1 MGTGLQYRAP
11 DSSPLGDMMRN
22 KGPVQLIGVSQA
34 ISELKSEVERVAR
47 SDAKVLITGESGSGK
62 EVVARAINDT
72 SSRAKV
78 FVPVNC
84 AGIPETLLESELFG
98 HVKGSFTGAY
108 RDKPGKLEMADHG
121 TIFLDEIGEMTLRMQ
136 GLLLRYL
143 ETGEIQKVGAERV
156 ARATDV
162 RVMAA
167 TNRNLRDLITQ
178 GQFREDLFY
187 RINVIHI
194 EVPPLRERRDDIPLL
209 IDYFLAN
216 FTGQRSMEA
225 SLAGQ
230 IEHFEE
236 EVPGMPELAE
246 AARGMYTRSGNGHA
260 FAPVYPGLPDQPGG
274 QGMRPGQTSPNG
286 FATGN
291 GNGAAGVNSH
301 SPVRAISKMAM
312 DALCEYS
319 WPGNVR
325 QVENVVER
333 LVVTGR
339 RDVVQLEDLPLEI
352 RNPSGPGRPSRERRR
367 TVADELFRKL
377 VEERQSFWNAVYP
390 LYMNREITRANVRDL
405 VHKGL
410 EEARGNYKIVLKLFN
425 MDTTDYKRFLNFLRK
440 HDCQLPFKEYR

>member
-1 MGTGLQYRAP
+1 
-11 DSSPLGDMMRN
+11 MRH
-22 KGPVQLIGVSQA
+22 KGPVQLIGVSRA
-34 ISELKSEVERVAR
+34 ISDLKAEVERVAR

-62 EVVARAINDT
+62 EVVARAIND
-72 SSRAKV
+72 SSARAKT

-136 GLLLRYL
+136 GLLLRFL

-156 ARATDV
+156 VRATDV
-162 RVMAA
+162 RVMSA
-167 TNRNLRDLITQ
+167 TNRSLRDLITQ

-194 EVPPLRERRDDIPLL
+194 EVPPLRERREDIPLL
-209 IDYFLAN
+209 IDYFLAR
-216 FTGQRSMEA
+216 FTGSRSLDT
-225 SLAGQ
+225 SR
-230 IEHFEE
+230 FEE
-236 EVPGMPELAE
+236 GDEIPEMDELTEE
-246 AARGMYTRSGNGHA
+246 ARALFEPRVGNGSARGYTNAGGQHNSALGSDSGNGIRTGDGA
-260 FAPVYPGLPDQPGG
+260 ASGAGV
-274 QGMRPGQTSPNG
+274 
-286 FATGN
+286 GN
-291 GNGAAGVNSH
+291 GSPSGVNSH

-312 DALCEYS
+312 DALAEYA

-339 RDVVQLEDLPLEI
+339 REVVQLEDLPHEI
-352 RNPSGPGRPSRERRR
+352 RNPSGPGRPGRERRR
-367 TVADELFRKL
+367 TVADELFKKL
-377 VEERQSFWNAVYP
+377 VDERETFWNLVYP

-410 EEARGNYKIVLKLFN
+410 EEARGNYKIVLRLFN
-425 MDTTDYKRFLNFLRK
+425 MESTDYKRFLNFLRK